1 MKVNGLKSNSDNYL
15 EHYWIRNPDDQ
26 ELEQK
31 WPPILKIVRR
41 PLLTKSLILVIQSY
55 WSVFLLVMSE
65 RVIYK
70 NLRILLSEEGGLVF
84 EWKHRLFNW
93 K

>member
-1 MKVNGLKSNSDNYL
+1 MKVNSLKSNSDNYL
-15 EHYWIRNPDDQ
+15 ENYWIRNPGDQ

-55 WSVFLLVMSE
+55 W
-65 RVIYK
+65 
-70 NLRILLSEEGGLVF
+70 
-84 EWKHRLFNW
+84 
-93 K
+93 